1 MQRKRNMI
9 RMGLGAFGGL
19 VLLPMVSGKLRKRM
33 SRAGRNVFFRVSD
46 YIQDITD
53 IKR

>member
-1 MQRKRNMI
+1 MFKKRMVRI
-9 RMGLGAFGGL
+9 GIGAFGGL
-19 VLLPMVSGKLRKRM
+19 MLLPMINGRFRRKIT
-33 SRAGRNVFFRVSD
+33 RAGRDAFFLVSD